1 MSGQSVSE
9 CILGTGDLPAKDFDD
24 KWKNETNFL
33 KFSDAVRMNE
43 KFDKVK
49 DWVYNFDG
57 KILTFYD
64 VNHIDEFIHIQ
75 DKRCRDLNYY
85 INYVLFYI
93 PKVTKDT
100 ENSNEITDYFQRFLT
115 GIFSSWKHHISP
127 KKFKCARI
135 DKVYTPKM
143 EIIKEL
149 DDYCENK
156 NAFKKKLEKYDKTI
170 CCKYANHVNE
180 RKSAFYRYISK
191 GNVQINDEDFHFY
204 DNCTLK
210 DIGKTFPDI
219 ICNENSMS
227 ETESAQIPIPYANP
241 HLPEANPEG
250 SIDTSP
256 TKIAVT
262 SVTTLFGACISGLYL
277 YRNSF
282 LGNILRNF
290 KNKNMITDENAYD
303 DVNEMISEIPSQYV
317 DSTDDSNK
325 FYIAYNPMNN

>member
-33 KFSDAVRMNE
+33 KFSNAALLSHKMNNME
-43 KFDKVK
+43 NWITSFK
-49 DWVYNFDG
+49 G
-57 KILTFYD
+57 KLFTIYTDNTLGD
-64 VNHIDEFIHIQ
+64 LSHIQ

-85 INYVLFYI
+85 INYMLYYI
-93 PKVTKDT
+93 PKITHDT
-100 ENSNEITDYFQRFLT
+100 ENTADIMDRFQSFVTALF
-115 GIFSSWKHHISP
+115 ISWKHHISP

-143 EIIKEL
+143 ELIKEL

-191 GNVQINDEDFHFY
+191 GNVQINDADFHFY

-227 ETESAQIPIPYANP
+227 ETESAQIPTPYANP
-241 HLPEANPEG
+241 RLPEANPQG
-250 SIDTSP
+250 SIDTSA

-282 LGNILRNF
+282 LGNILRKF
-290 KNKNMITDENAYD
+290 KNNNIIADENAYD
-303 DVNEMISEIPSQYV
+303 DVNEMISEIPSQYI
-317 DSTDDSNK
+317 DSTEDSNK